1 MCGYIF
7 FSSRR
12 RHTRCAL
19 VTGVQTCALPICLL
33 LRNNGLHIELVIDP
47 ARAIGRTDPAGIADV
62 VLEAALTTIIDLED
76 SVAAVDGEDKA
87 LGYANWLGL
96 MRGDLVE
103 SFAKGGRTVTRTMEA
118 DRDWTAPDGA
128 PFTLHGRSETRRGG
142 KQWV

>member
-1 MCGYIF
+1 MASAPATAYAFDASF
-7 FSSRR
+7 FGGKLSKADP
-12 RHTRCAL
+12 TQL
-19 VTGVQTCALPICLL
+19 VGSKPGGLL

-47 ARAIGRTDPAGIADV
+47 ASAIGRTDPAGIADV

-103 SFAKGGRTVTRTMEA
+103 SFEIGRASCRESVC
-118 DRDWTAPDGA
+118 
-128 PFTLHGRSETRRGG
+128 
-142 KQWV
+142 QYV

>member
-1 MCGYIF
+1 MI
-7 FSSRR
+7 R
-12 RHTRCAL
+12 RHPKSTRTYTL
-19 VTGVQTCALPICLL
+19 FPYTTLFRSL
-33 LRNNGLHIELVIDP
+33 LRNNGLQIELVIDP
-47 ARAIGRTDPAGIADV
+47 ASAIGRTDPAGIADV

-118 DRDWTAPDGA
+118 DRDGTAPAGA
-128 PFTLHGRSETRRGG
+128 PFRSEARRVGTG
-142 KQWV
+142 CGSTCCARWSPYH